1 MVFLKYWV
9 SSNFIHNKEKLGSV
23 FMFWFLSVLVFYFLS
38 VLLIDD
44 INNYQLKAQL
54 YS

>member
-1 MVFLKYWV
+1 
-9 SSNFIHNKEKLGSV
+9 
-23 FMFWFLSVLVFYFLS
+23 MFWFLSVLVFYFLS

-54 YS
+54 YT